1 MNHVYVCLLSEFCPV
16 LRESA
21 NGAYIGDFF
30 RPVMK
35 SNNSLKKSKYK
46 KWLNFDCQKFQK
58 NLKYL
63 A

>member
-1 MNHVYVCLLSEFCPV
+1 MNHVYVCLLYEFCPV

-21 NGAYIGDFF
+21 NGAIVDFF

-35 SNNSLKKSKYK
+35 SNNSMKKSKYK
-46 KWLNFDCQKFQK
+46 KWFNFDCQKFQK